1 MLSGW
6 QRRNAVTID
15 TEDISFHRALAPL
28 THIARPP
35 PPNRPSSR
43 PSHVRRKPR
52 QASRGP
58 VDRIA
63 SSTAL
68 RTVDTALDEGTR
80 HRIIVDFD
88 IPLLSSGRIYAANSY
103 LGKGWLHEL
112 LSIISGTPP
121 SHPPPAVEVDNHG
134 LSSVSTALDYTVFLP
149 SACDS
154 FAKVLSDPLPMSH
167 EAFTSWNAK
176 MHSVCSLV
184 TWILASTEGN
194 DAHLIRTATLEYT
207 GSVVARI
214 DNALGDHGERAK
226 SLCSSVLCLY
236 WFAVELLVRACRSTT
251 DIDEDLSTA
260 VSARVVGMANRLFRV
275 GVQATVSHIIDNH
288 EPLDDFS
295 LYPCAAELWICLVHL
310 GTVHGMGP
318 GAPGKSSFPS
328 ILEVLQQGLAVSG
341 SSTQGGLHASEEIWC
356 TLFGLCALSQFSA
369 YGVSTSSTR
378 MVTSWE
384 IVLLALDHIRLVA
397 DPQIDSGLSTR
408 SLRRRDGYIRLVVS
422 RCLILHQRWCWRL
435 DDDASAVLFRR
446 LVDIF
451 KSRKFADLRGEI
463 AGFAAFVQE
472 SEARLLAEHAAT
484 DSAFTIFLKLIFAS
498 AEQMRPSLRDDEYL
512 GRAKKL
518 LSLVTPVGSV
528 QLSAL
533 RSPFDEQLSMLY
545 NRFSSLALAIRILP
559 SAENVLYRISL
570 ARRYVDFG
578 QSAAVTRSVCIRAA
592 NFLALQALDMA
603 LPVGPTLEWTS
614 DIARILILEF
624 RAAVSVVAGETV
636 ASLVNGEV
644 RGSRTELVQCTQ
656 LLLSG
661 LRDMCRVTTTSAG
674 RNTGTALELL
684 QKGMDFPPGLTPSPI
699 C

>member
-1 MLSGW
+1 
-6 QRRNAVTID
+6 
-15 TEDISFHRALAPL
+15 
-28 THIARPP
+28 
-35 PPNRPSSR
+35 
-43 PSHVRRKPR
+43 
-52 QASRGP
+52 
-58 VDRIA
+58 
-63 SSTAL
+63 
-68 RTVDTALDEGTR
+68 
-80 HRIIVDFD
+80 
-88 IPLLSSGRIYAANSY
+88 
-103 LGKGWLHEL
+103 
-112 LSIISGTPP
+112 
-121 SHPPPAVEVDNHG
+121 
-134 LSSVSTALDYTVFLP
+134 
-149 SACDS
+149 
-154 FAKVLSDPLPMSH
+154 
-167 EAFTSWNAK
+167 